1 MFVKKPI
8 FYIEEPL
15 NLFCLG
21 LKLLIA
27 LMCILLLS
35 HLEVNQFGAEKCALR
50 YQHLCSLGRLQVT
63 EQIRLI
69 EN

>member
-1 MFVKKPI
+1 VHFQ
-8 FYIEEPL
+8 
-15 NLFCLG
+15 
-21 LKLLIA
+21 A
-27 LMCILLLS
+27 ILLLS